1 MRINRIIFKQ
11 EQQGGGTLFKAECT
25 DVFNNWKEQYKKS
38 VKVGNEAEENPVVYI
53 QGVLQDGKCVRRK
66 IDGTIIPDTKR
77 LLVFSKAP
85 EGLFFYDLTRLEA
98 AITIAD
104 FENICN
110 YVDENLPNAELMFD
124 LETYGMVYAIEINRA
139 AEKIKQY
146 YDSNDAET
154 SINPRIANIIDGFE
168 DFLEGKGIS
177 VNAIPNPEREDDN
190 DNPAIIYG
198 SDYDTLYRIFENCL
212 YAD

>member
-1 MRINRIIFKQ
+1 MKISRIIFKQ
-11 EQQGGGTLFKAECT
+11 EQPGGGTLYRAECT
-25 DVFNNWKEQYKKS
+25 DVFNNWKEQYKS
-38 VKVGNEAEENPVVYI
+38 SCVADVEAEENPVVYI

-66 IDGTIIPDTKR
+66 IDGTIIADTKR
-77 LLVFSKAP
+77 VLVFSKAP
-85 EGLFFYDLTRLEA
+85 DGLFFFYDLTRLEA

-110 YVDENLPNAELMFD
+110 YVDESLPNAELMFD
-124 LETYGMVYAIEINRA
+124 LETYGMAYATEINRA
-139 AEKIKQY
+139 AERIMQY
-146 YDSNDAET
+146 YDSRDAES

-177 VNAIPNPEREDDN
+177 VNAIPNPEREG

-198 SDYDTLYRIFENCL
+198 SDYDTLYRIIENCL

>member
-1 MRINRIIFKQ
+1 M
-11 EQQGGGTLFKAECT
+11 
-25 DVFNNWKEQYKKS
+25 
-38 VKVGNEAEENPVVYI
+38 
-53 QGVLQDGKCVRRK
+53 QDGKCVRRK
-66 IDGTIIPDTKR
+66 IDGTIIADTKR

-110 YVDENLPNAELMFD
+110 YVDEDLPNAELMFD

-139 AEKIKQY
+139 AERIKQY
-146 YDSNDAET
+146 YDSSDAET
-154 SINPRIANIIDGFE
+154 SINSRIANIIDGFE

-190 DNPAIIYG
+190 PAIIYG
-198 SDYDTLYRIFENCL
+198 SDYDALYGIIENCL